1 MTEEILGQLAII
13 VVLGIGAQWLAW
25 RLKLPSIL
33 LLLFFGLLAG
43 PIAFAAGLHEAF
55 SHLLFPIDPEHI
67 FGDLLFP
74 IVSLSVAVILF
85 EGGLTLRFS
94 ELKGFERDTLRL
106 IAIGVPVTWLLSTLA
121 AHFILQ
127 LDLRLAV
134 LFGAILVVTGPT
146 VIMPLLRQIRPIG
159 KVGPLTRWEGI
170 VADPIGAILAVLVFE
185 ALLAGSV
192 GEATLGASWGAIKS
206 AYIGIT
212 IGLLGAG
219 LIVVLFSRHW
229 VPDYLE
235 NPIALAVVVAAF
247 AISNHFQHES
257 GLLTVTLM
265 GIVLANQHFVDVK
278 HIIEFKENL
287 RVLLI
292 SVLFIILSARITP
305 EDLQVLLDPRS
316 LLFLGVMILLVRPI
330 AVGLSTFRSTL
341 NIKERAFLSWMA
353 PRGIVAAA
361 VTSLFALKLVD
372 AGYAGAEKLVPYIF
386 LIIIGTVAIY
396 GLTASPLARR
406 LDLAKPNPQ
415 GILFVS
421 ANKWARQI
429 AKAIHDEG
437 FPVLIVDSNWNNL
450 AEARMEGIPT
460 HYANILSES
469 TLEEL
474 ELGGIGRML
483 ALTSNDE
490 INALASLHFAELFGR
505 KQVFQL
511 SLTEEKGHAAPKHL
525 YGRFLFQEGVTHAH
539 LARRFRS
546 NFEIKRTPITEE
558 FDYESYQS
566 EYDNRAIMLFVISD
580 KNQTLHIS
588 TIDKPLTPQPGDV
601 LIGLVPVAEDERI
614 PKELDTPA

>member
-1 MTEEILGQLAII
+1 MTEEILAQLALI

-25 RLKLPSIL
+25 RTRLPSIL
-33 LLLFFGLLAG
+33 LLLVFGLLAG
-43 PIAFAAGLHEAF
+43 PVAFAIGLHETL
-55 SHLLFPIDPEHI
+55 SHLIIPLDPEHM
-67 FGDLLFP
+67 FGELLFP
-74 IVSLSVAVILF
+74 IVSLSVAIILF

-106 IAIGVPVTWLLSTLA
+106 IAIGVPITWVLTTLS
-121 AHFILQ
+121 AHYILQ
-127 LDLRLAV
+127 LDFKLAV

-159 KVGPLTRWEGI
+159 KVGPLIKWEGI

-185 ALLAGSV
+185 ALLAGSL

-206 AYIGIT
+206 VYIGVT

-219 LIVVLFSRHW
+219 LLVLLFSRHW

-235 NPIALAVVVAAF
+235 NPVALGVVIGAF
-247 AISNHFQHES
+247 AISNHFQPES

-265 GIVLANQHFVDVK
+265 GIVLANQHYIDVK

-292 SVLFIILSARITP
+292 SVLFIVLSARITP
-305 EDLQVLLDPRS
+305 EDLQVLLDTRS
-316 LLFLGVMILLVRPI
+316 LIFLGVMILLVRPI
-330 AVGLSTFRSTL
+330 AVALSTLRSKL
-341 NIKERAFLSWMA
+341 EIKERAFLAWMA

-361 VTSLFALKLVD
+361 VTSLFALKLID
-372 AGYAGAEKLVPYIF
+372 AGYNGAEKLVPYIF
-386 LIIIGTVAIY
+386 LIIIGTVAVY
-396 GLTASPLARR
+396 GLTASPLARK

-415 GILFVS
+415 GVLIVS
-421 ANKWARQI
+421 AHKWARQI
-429 AKAIHDEG
+429 ARAIHAEG
-437 FPVLIVDSNWNNL
+437 FPVLMVDSNWNNL
-450 AEARMEGIPT
+450 TEARMEGIPT

-490 INALASLHFAELFGR
+490 INALASLHFSELFGR

-511 SLTEEKGHAAPKHL
+511 ALTETESHSVPKHL
-525 YGRFLFQEGVTHAH
+525 YGRFLFQEGVSHAH
-539 LARRFRS
+539 LVRRFRA
-546 NFEIKRTPITEE
+546 NYIVKRTALTEE
-558 FDYESYQS
+558 FDLSSYMKA
-566 EYDNRAIMLFVISD
+566 YDNRAILLFLISND
-580 KNQTLHIS
+580 GENLLIS
-588 TIDKPLTPQPGDV
+588 TADQPLTPQPGDV
-601 LIGLVPVAEDERI
+601 LIGLVPGPSDDRSEQE
-614 PKELDTPA
+614 PETPA